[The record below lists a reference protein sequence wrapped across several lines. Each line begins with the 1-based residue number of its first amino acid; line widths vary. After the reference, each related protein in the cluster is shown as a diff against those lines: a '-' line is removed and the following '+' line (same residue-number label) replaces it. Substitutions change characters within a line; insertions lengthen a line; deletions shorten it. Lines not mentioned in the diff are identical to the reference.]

1 MKDQDYVT
9 LKWGTLKSWRL
20 TSEKGRELTEKYY
33 KLGVS
38 LSAMAQQDT
47 PEQKQVICEMI
58 DIVPG
63 DIYLDW
69 DGKYI
74 SKEDAKKYVMGY
86 GKKHG

>member
-1 MKDQDYVT
+1 MEDQDYIT

-20 TSEKGRELTEKYY
+20 KSGKGKELIEQYY

-38 LSAMAQQDT
+38 LSAMAQVDT
-47 PEQKQVICEMI
+47 LEQKQVICEMI

-69 DGKYI
+69 DGEYI
-74 SKEDAKKYVMGY
+74 SKEAAKKYVMKY
-86 GKKHG
+86 GKRG